1 MSTLLYRIFR
11 VLSSFFSK
19 TSAHRFGNVRMFFIA
34 EMRTGLRRGLQAHNT
49 DDRQATAASPWK
61 ASDIVRSAGRSA
73 PKRRSFIGRSWLPS
87 HPRTFEIP
95 AGSPRSAASRSSA
108 KSSATRSR
116 HICIFLLEVL
126 PVIFSYYDYITQSRD
141 RQQVFRFFL
150 FFSAQEGLPEIFFLF
165 LFFRKGL
172 FSPRHGMTRDDRVWH
187 GFLR

>member
-19 TSAHRFGNVRMFFIA
+19 TSAHRQSDVRMFFIA
-34 EMRTGLRRGLQAHNT
+34 ETRTGLRRGLQAHNT
-49 DDRQATAASPWK
+49 DDRQATAASPWE
-61 ASDIVRSAGRSA
+61 ASAIVRSAGRSA
-73 PKRRSFIGRSWLPS
+73 PKRRSFVGRSRSPS
-87 HPRTFEIP
+87 HPRAFGIP
-95 AGSPRSAASRSSA
+95 AGSPQSAASRSSA
-108 KSSATRSR
+108 TQSR

-126 PVIFSYYDYITQSRD
+126 PVIFLYYDYITQSRD

-150 FFSAQEGLPEIFFLF
+150 FFSVQEGLPEIFFLF
-165 LFFRKGL
+165 LFLRKGL